1 MDPGDE
7 GTEAVVARGG
17 AQRRG
22 TRGAGAVSP
31 VSSSLPRD
39 PAAGPE
45 SSAAESFGPESS
57 GNDPG
62 TLAEDAPR
70 AGSAGPESPSPLSV
84 GPPGPGEHA
93 ALLALLGGALRRDP
107 LLGWCL
113 RVERPGY
120 LGRLWNYLE
129 SMMDRHR
136 ALGRPLQ
143 VCRWQ
148 GQPAG
153 VLLGCGPEDR
163 IGPEEVREL
172 RTRLA
177 IACGREE
184 ARRLFEAHGALAP
197 ATPRGPCHRVL
208 LLAVALDLRRRGVA
222 SALLGW
228 LHGAC
233 DVHPGSEGVLAEAAS
248 PEAAAF
254 LGRRGYRLLRQVA
267 LTGLRLQLL
276 HRPRAPGAGGRPE
289 VPDA

>member
-1 MDPGDE
+1 MDAGGVGPED
-7 GTEAVVARGG
+7 VVARGG
-17 AQRRG
+17 AERRG

-31 VSSSLPRD
+31 VSSSRPRGPGAD
-39 PAAGPE
+39 PE
-45 SSAAESFGPESS
+45 SSGPESS

-62 TLAEDAPR
+62 TLAQDGSR
-70 AGSAGPESPSPLSV
+70 VGSAAPEFPSALSV
-84 GPPGPGEHA
+84 GPPGPGDHE

-113 RVERPGY
+113 RVERHGY

-129 SMMDRHR
+129 SMIDRHR

-184 ARRLFEAHGALAP
+184 ARRLFEAHGALCVFCGSSTGDSP
-197 ATPRGPCHRVL
+197 AY
-208 LLAVALDLRRRGVA
+208 
-222 SALLGW
+222 
-228 LHGAC
+228 
-233 DVHPGSEGVLAEAAS
+233 
-248 PEAAAF
+248 EAAARAF
-254 LGRRGYRLLRQVA
+254 GTMLAAAGYRLVYGGA
-267 LTGLRLQLL
+267 SVGLMGAWPTR
-276 HRPRAPGAGGRPE
+276 RSRRAARSSASSRRRWSEARWRMAG
-289 VPDA
+289 